1 VVTGGAVA
9 SVVLLGS
16 EGTAFAKEKPTDVSK
31 CVENA
36 VKTGQQADSCLKAPN
51 PIVPS
56 ASELVW
62 GSISFVVLF
71 YLLWKFAFPAV
82 KKGMD
87 ARTERIRES
96 LDDAEKA
103 KTDAQGILEEYQ
115 RQLADARNEAARI
128 IEEARQTADA
138 MRQDLMRR
146 AEEEAA
152 AVRQRAEDDI
162 RASTDRALADLQAR
176 VATLSIELAEKVV
189 ERNLDHDTQMQ
200 LIENYINEV
209 GAQRA

>member
-1 VVTGGAVA
+1 
-9 SVVLLGS
+9 
-16 EGTAFAKEKPTDVSK
+16 
-31 CVENA
+31 
-36 VKTGQQADSCLKAPN
+36 
-51 PIVPS
+51 
-56 ASELVW
+56 
-62 GSISFVVLF
+62 
-71 YLLWKFAFPAV
+71 
-82 KKGMD
+82 
-87 ARTERIRES
+87 
-96 LDDAEKA
+96 
-103 KTDAQGILEEYQ
+103 
-115 RQLADARNEAARI
+115 
-128 IEEARQTADA
+128 
-138 MRQDLMRR
+138 MRR

>member
-1 VVTGGAVA
+1 MAELTIKTDDIAAVLRKHLEGFTPSLAKQQVGRIIEVGDGIARISGLPECAVNELIEFEGGALGLA
-9 SVVLLGS
+9 LNLDEESIGAVVLGDF
-16 EGTAFAKEKPTDVSK
+16 EH
-31 CVENA
+31 
-36 VKTGQQADSCLKAPN
+36 
-51 PIVPS
+51 
-56 ASELVW
+56 
-62 GSISFVVLF
+62 
-71 YLLWKFAFPAV
+71 
-82 KKGMD
+82 
-87 ARTERIRES
+87 
-96 LDDAEKA
+96 
-103 KTDAQGILEEYQ
+103 
-115 RQLADARNEAARI
+115 